1 MSNENSNQQNLK
13 DRTITYFKGVKS
25 EWGKITWPQKQQIVA
40 ETVVVLVIVTFLT
53 AVVYLIDIGFKGLFQ
68 FLKLS

>member
-1 MSNENSNQQNLK
+1 MSNANSNQQNLK

-25 EWGKITWPQKQQIVA
+25 EWGKITWPQKQQVVA
-40 ETVVVLVIVTFLT
+40 QTIVVLVIVTFLT